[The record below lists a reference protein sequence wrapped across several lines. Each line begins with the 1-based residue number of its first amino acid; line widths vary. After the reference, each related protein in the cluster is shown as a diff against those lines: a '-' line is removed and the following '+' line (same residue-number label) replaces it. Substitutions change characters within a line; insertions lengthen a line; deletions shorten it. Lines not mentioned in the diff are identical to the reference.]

1 MKYLVVV
8 ITLIGGGEEVHQI
21 SLEPMWN
28 CQEMADRENLKRGW
42 MKINYRQLRKVNPR
56 IIRFKLECRENID
69 GAAN

>member
-8 ITLIGGGEEVHQI
+8 LTLLGGETEVTQI
-21 SLEPMWN
+21 SLKPMWN
-28 CQEMADRENLKRGW
+28 CQEMADKENLKRGW

-69 GAAN
+69 DL